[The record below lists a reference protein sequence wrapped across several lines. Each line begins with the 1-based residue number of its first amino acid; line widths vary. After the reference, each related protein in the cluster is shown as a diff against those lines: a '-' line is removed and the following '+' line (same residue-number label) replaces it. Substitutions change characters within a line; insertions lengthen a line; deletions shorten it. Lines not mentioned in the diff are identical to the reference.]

1 MSLSGPDGC
10 RQSAPARQV
19 HCTAGARR
27 DGSMKTSE
35 PGSEGCAATRDTPVA
50 GRGGCSAVVTWP
62 VASTNSRNRALVTSV
77 ASIQTPSTHTL
88 CAGRSSGCA
97 PLASLPM
104 VNSAPGIHTMSP
116 VVCRPDELPG
126 RPASASVTTA
136 YAARQSSK
144 ASSMPTRGS
153 RLVSMTAPL
162 ASRLLEAL
170 RAHVRGDDVLVER
183 VGEAVE
189 VEVVD
194 AGRAPLPAQAP
205 PVLHVLAVDDL
216 VEVAVAGT
224 RRLRREQ
231 LLELLEK
238 RVEVRQLLRCEAAW
252 RKVGRREQVVL
263 RAIERRRDRPL

>member
-1 MSLSGPDGC
+1 
-10 RQSAPARQV
+10 
-19 HCTAGARR
+19 
-27 DGSMKTSE
+27 
-35 PGSEGCAATRDTPVA
+35 
-50 GRGGCSAVVTWP
+50 
-62 VASTNSRNRALVTSV
+62 
-77 ASIQTPSTHTL
+77 
-88 CAGRSSGCA
+88 
-97 PLASLPM
+97 
-104 VNSAPGIHTMSP
+104 
-116 VVCRPDELPG
+116 
-126 RPASASVTTA
+126 
-136 YAARQSSK
+136 
-144 ASSMPTRGS
+144 MPTRGS

-194 AGRAPLPAQAP
+194 AGRAPLPAQAS

-252 RKVGRREQVVL
+252 RKVGRREEVVL
-263 RAIERRRDRPL
+263 RAIEGGRDRALVDLVELPAGDVGGRRAVRLDQLHDLVLVVADRGLA